1 MPARRLRTLAQIP
14 YTLVLAAAARRDAL
28 LRARHRIPTL
38 GLSTHLLS
46 THRLSTLAAMGALA
60 GSPGCVAV
68 GGARNEAPPT
78 LGRQLIDLKAAL
90 DAGAISEA
98 EYNSAK
104 SRLLTSNSAPSDR
117 HSGDGNSVQGN
128 SSLGNLSNRNS

>member
-1 MPARRLRTLAQIP
+1 
-14 YTLVLAAAARRDAL
+14 
-28 LRARHRIPTL
+28 
-38 GLSTHLLS
+38 
-46 THRLSTLAAMGALA
+46 MGALA

>member
-1 MPARRLRTLAQIP
+1 
-14 YTLVLAAAARRDAL
+14 
-28 LRARHRIPTL
+28 
-38 GLSTHLLS
+38 
-46 THRLSTLAAMGALA
+46 MGALA

-90 DAGAISEA
+90 DTGAISES

-104 SRLLTSNSAPSDR
+104 SRLLNTQNDTAPR
-117 HSGDGNSVQGN
+117 ATKQ
-128 SSLGNLSNRNS
+128 